1 MTISP
6 ELAMLNTNVLI
17 YAYYEDAPQYPAAFP
32 LLDRAQE
39 AGASLCLSPQVLTEF
54 YGVNTNPRRVSAP
67 FTIDEAL
74 AEIGK
79 LRALPGLTL
88 LRVPLD
94 VVDRWVALLREH
106 PVAGRQVF
114 DAQLVATMLGNS
126 VIRLYTFNRTDFE
139 HFPGIEVLN
148 PTAP

>member
-17 YAYYEDAPQYPAAFP
+17 YAYYEDAPQYPAAFL
-32 LLDRAQE
+32 LLDRVQE
-39 AGASLCLSPQVLTEF
+39 AGASLCLSPQVLAEF
-54 YGVNTNPRRVSAP
+54 YAVITNARRVSAP

-74 AEIGK
+74 AEIEE

-88 LRVPLD
+88 LPVPLD
-94 VVDRWVALLREH
+94 AVDRWVALLREH

-114 DAQLVATMLGNS
+114 DAQLVATMPGDS
-126 VIRLYTFNRTDFE
+126 ITRLYTFNRIDFE
-139 HFPGIEVLN
+139 HFPGIEVLT